1 MRVIFRPIATW
12 PETPT
17 RSRQRARFDTGYE
30 ATKDLLERE
39 CRHLG
44 AREVV
49 IQVAIPESDIRIDG
63 TYPKANARSE
73 HPGVIVSF
81 DSKHGPLRYATDTF
95 THWNDNLR
103 AIALG
108 LEALRKVD
116 RYGVSKGGE
125 QYRGWNALP
134 PGGTPMGAAKMT
146 VDEAARILAD
156 ASHSSLV
163 VVDDP
168 DAVEATYRRA
178 VKNTHPDVGGD
189 PDHFRLVKE
198 ARDLL
203 IGSTK
208 LS

>member
-1 MRVIFRPIATW
+1 MRVLFRPIVEW
-12 PETPT
+12 PEEHT

-30 ATKDLLERE
+30 ATKSLLERE
-39 CRHLG
+39 CSHLG
-44 AREVV
+44 AREVI

-63 TYPKANARSE
+63 TYPKANARSA
-73 HPGVIVSF
+73 HPGVVVSF

-134 PGGTPMGAAKMT
+134 AATPMGAPLTIATAVEFIHDHAPGVEWDYDDAEAVDRAYRVAAKC
-146 VDEAARILAD
+146 L
-156 ASHSSLV
+156 H
-163 VVDDP
+163 P
-168 DAVEATYRRA
+168 DAGGNPADFRRL
-178 VKNTHPDVGGD
+178 T
-189 PDHFRLVKE
+189 E
-198 ARDLL
+198 ARELL
-203 IGSTK
+203 MGGTRS
-208 LS
+208 